1 MSRIKTDVLILGA
14 GIAGLTTAI
23 KIAEKFPE
31 NNILILNKTTG
42 GESNSKYAQGGVAA
56 VWDNINDDF
65 TKHINDTKI
74 AGDGLCNEEIVK
86 IVVEECPE
94 RIKEI
99 ISWQTNFD
107 KDEANNNFKLT
118 KEGGHSER
126 RILHFK
132 DMTGYEILRALS
144 EKAKQY
150 KNIKILENYFALD
163 FITQH
168 HLGYNVIRV
177 TPNIECYGC
186 YALNKNDGQINTIL
200 SKITIS
206 CTGGAGQVYKIT
218 TNPEIATGD
227 GIAMAYRA
235 KARVEDMEFVQFH
248 PTALYLKAEN
258 GSSFLISEAVRGEG
272 AILKNHLGQEFMHLY
287 DKRLSLAPR
296 DVIARA
302 IDSEMKK
309 YGIDFVYLD
318 ATKISEKFSSQFPNI
333 LAKCLELGID
343 PRKDLIPVGPACHY
357 LCGGIKVDEYGRT
370 SIKNLYAA
378 GECASTGLHGA
389 NRLASNS
396 LSECL
401 VFAHRIFLDITK
413 NLSNLKFQEAIP
425 NWQDEGTKS
434 PSEMVLITQAIR
446 ELKEIMTYYVGIVR
460 SNQRLKRALDRIDLL
475 YQETEELY
483 KKTKISAQLMELRN
497 LITIAYL
504 ITRSASSRK
513 ESRGLNFN
521 TDYPN
526 KLNFIEHTIL

>member
-1 MSRIKTDVLILGA
+1 MAKITTDILILGA
-14 GIAGLTTAI
+14 GIAGLTAAI

-31 NNILILNKTTG
+31 KKILILNKTTG
-42 GESNSKYAQGGVAA
+42 GESNSKYAQGGIAA
-56 VWDNINDDF
+56 VWDNENDNF
-65 TKHINDTKI
+65 EKHILDTKI
-74 AGDGLCNEEIVK
+74 AGDGLCDEEIVR

-99 ISWQTNFD
+99 ISWQANFD
-107 KDEANNNFKLT
+107 KDEKNKNFKLT

-132 DMTGYEILRALS
+132 DMTGFEILRALTA
-144 EKAKQY
+144 KANQY
-150 KNIKILENYFALD
+150 KNIEILENYFALD

-177 TPNIECYGC
+177 TPEIECYGC
-186 YALNKNDGQINTIL
+186 YALNKINSQIDAIL
-200 SKITIS
+200 SKATIC
-206 CTGGAGQVYKIT
+206 CTGGVGQVYKIT

-227 GIAMAYRA
+227 GIAMVYRA
-235 KARVEDMEFVQFH
+235 KGRVCDMEFVQFH
-248 PTALYLKAEN
+248 PTALYNKNEN

-272 AILKNHLGQEFMHLY
+272 AVLKNHLGQEFMHLY
-287 DKRLSLAPR
+287 DSRLSLAPR

-309 YGIDFVYLD
+309 YGTDFVYLD
-318 ATKISEKFSSQFPNI
+318 ATKIAEKFSSQFPNI
-333 LAKCLELGID
+333 LAKCLEFGVD

-370 SIKNLYAA
+370 SIKYLYAA
-378 GECASTGLHGA
+378 GECAATGLHGA

-401 VFAHRIFLDITK
+401 VFAERIFQDISK
-413 NLSNLKFQEAIP
+413 NINSLTIKNEIP
-425 NWQDEGTKS
+425 DWQDEGTKT

-460 SNQRLKRALDRIDLL
+460 SNLRLKKALDRIDLL

-483 KKTKISAQLMELRN
+483 KSAKISPQLMELRN

-504 ITRSASSRK
+504 ITRSASLRK

-526 KLNFIEHTIL
+526 KLEFIEHTIL